1 MRRSLTF
8 GLIFAG
14 ASLAWRGTPRAA
26 EGSLTLGDA
35 IEEAV
40 RAHPG
45 LAAARLGRP
54 VAQAAIDVARQRP
67 NPGLLLEETKETP
80 SDALMLTFPIETAGK
95 RGTRI
100 RLAEAGAVTSEAELA
115 RTEMELRN
123 DVRRAY
129 YALCAAE
136 RRAREAE
143 ALSGLA
149 ERAREAAKQRFASG
163 DTSRLDFLQAELAA
177 SQTANDAD
185 GARASVTSAR
195 SALNV
200 LLGRPPEAPTGT
212 DGDLGAGTVPDL
224 PAAMA
229 LADAHS
235 TELAVLDGRIRE
247 QNERAALARAQRWPD
262 LGLTGGVTHGDPEE
276 FDWGWRAGL
285 SLTLPL
291 FHHHAA
297 EATLEEAT
305 LSQLQAQ
312 RAAQE
317 ASLHGTVVSAEAIA
331 SSRRTQYLRYRDEIL
346 PKAAEVETMAEDAFR
361 SGQTNLLAM
370 IQTATAI
377 RDLRNRAIEAGVEY
391 QDALADLERAVGAP
405 LP

>member
-1 MRRSLTF
+1 VRRSLTF

-14 ASLAWRGTPRAA
+14 ASLALRGTPRAA
-26 EGSLTLGDA
+26 EGSLSLGDA
-35 IEEAV
+35 IEEAL

-45 LAAARLGRP
+45 LAAARLGRA

-67 NPGLLLEETKETP
+67 NPDLLLEETKETP
-80 SDALMLTFPIETAGK
+80 RDALTLSVPFETAGK

-100 RLAEAGAVTSEAELA
+100 RLAEAGAATGEGELA
-115 RTEMELRN
+115 RTTMELRN

-143 ALSGLA
+143 ALQGLA
-149 ERAREAAKQRFASG
+149 ERAREAAKQRFESG

-177 SQTANDAD
+177 SQTANEAD

-200 LLGRPPEAPTGT
+200 LLGRSPEASTGT

-235 TELAVLDGRIRE
+235 TELAVLDSRIRE
-247 QNERAALARAQRWPD
+247 QSERAALARAQRWPD
-262 LGLTGGVTHGDPEE
+262 VGLEGGVTHRAED
-276 FDWGWRAGL
+276 FDWGWRAGV

-297 EATLEEAT
+297 EATLEEAS
-305 LSQLQAQ
+305 LSQLRAQ

-317 ASLHGTVVSAEAIA
+317 SSLHGTVVSAEAIA
-331 SSRRTQYLRYRDEIL
+331 SSRRAQYLRYRDEIL
-346 PKAAEVETMAEDAFR
+346 PRAAEVETMAEDAFR
-361 SGQTNLLAM
+361 AGQTSLLAM
-370 IQTATAI
+370 IQTATGI
-377 RDLRNRAIEAGVEY
+377 RDLRNKAIEAGVEY
-391 QDALADLERAVGAP
+391 QNALADLERAVGAP